1 MPRRKHHPEE
11 ARRHQVGV
19 FVREQDL
26 REWRQQSRERNM
38 SLSRWIYLRARRDR
52 PVGDVQAMAGSL
64 GTLQALNTSIGR
76 VGLLLNQIARIAWAD
91 GFDAGRF
98 SDAMAATQELQ
109 TLLRSA
115 RGFL

>member
-1 MPRRKHHPEE
+1 MPRRNHPEE
-11 ARRHQVGV
+11 GRRHQVGV